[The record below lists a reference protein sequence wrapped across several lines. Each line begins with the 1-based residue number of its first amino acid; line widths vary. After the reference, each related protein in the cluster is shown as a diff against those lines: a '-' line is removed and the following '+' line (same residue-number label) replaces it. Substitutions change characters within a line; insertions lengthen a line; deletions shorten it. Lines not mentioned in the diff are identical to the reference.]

1 MNSKDRIKIYKV
13 NDALRIE
20 TGEGI
25 MRPFLFTDNT
35 SLIHLEIPK
44 GLRITSHAHPK
55 QGLLYCLNGELEVFS
70 KKERFIITGGTAI
83 VVSPNVA
90 IGVNNSSGVSVE
102 CLLISS
108 PPTFKSA
115 DELKERL
122 GQIRAK
128 KL

>member
-1 MNSKDRIKIYKV
+1 MNSKDRIKVYKV
-13 NDALRIE
+13 DAAPSME

-25 MRPFLFTDNT
+25 MRPFLFTDNV

-44 GLRITSHAHPK
+44 DLRITPHAHPK

-70 KKERFIITGGTAI
+70 GSERFIITRGTAI
-83 VVSPNVA
+83 VVPPNVA
-90 IGVNNSSGVSVE
+90 IGVNNNSGSSAE

-115 DELKERL
+115 EELRERL
-122 GQIRAK
+122 RQIGAK
-128 KL
+128 K